1 MGKSGHWFVIPNK
14 LVLFLQTF
22 EATSWEMSID
32 FEMDYSSDM
41 AAYSKSSY
49 QIYFAA
55 HVPEALRRKDYKD
68 FG

>member
-1 MGKSGHWFVIPNK
+1 MVLAPNGNEQYG
-14 LVLFLQTF
+14 LIANRWTF

-55 HVPEALRRKDYKD
+55 HVPEALRRKDFKD